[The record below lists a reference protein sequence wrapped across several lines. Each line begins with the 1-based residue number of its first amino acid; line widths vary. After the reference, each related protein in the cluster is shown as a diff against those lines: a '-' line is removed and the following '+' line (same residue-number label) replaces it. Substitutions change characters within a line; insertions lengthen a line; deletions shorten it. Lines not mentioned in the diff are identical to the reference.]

1 MASLSPRTL
10 QLVGVVLLVS
20 SAVFWAVT
28 GRQSVE
34 LLSAAMTLITLGA
47 VWTQSQ
53 KVESKREEYELPPA
67 PDKKPADQ
75 EK

>member
-1 MASLSPRTL
+1 
-10 QLVGVVLLVS
+10 LVGVVLLVG